1 MHSVDKSHTNVAIQF
16 NLMNVNLGCGGDTPD
31 GWINVDFGP
40 GAKLSKIP
48 VLRQISRRF
57 FSHDWD
63 DAIFIHDLRKPL
75 PWQDNTVS
83 HIYSAHT
90 FEHLTKDAGERL
102 TFESF
107 RVLQPGG
114 VLRVVVPDLGHT
126 VSLYA
131 NGELDATDFLTMLS
145 AVDTQPRSFP
155 KRIFSLFAGSG
166 HRCMYDAKT
175 LTNLFD
181 RAGFTAGPMPPLESA
196 IPDIANVERPDR
208 TVNAAIVEGIKPNGI
223 DPTKTTRQ

>member
-1 MHSVDKSHTNVAIQF
+1 
-16 NLMNVNLGCGGDTPD
+16 MNVNLGCGGDTPN

-40 GAKLSKIP
+40 GAKLSKVP
-48 VLRQISRRF
+48 VLRHLSRRF

-63 DAIFIHDLRKPL
+63 DSIFIHDLRNPL
-75 PWQDNTVS
+75 PWEDNTVDN
-83 HIYSAHT
+83 IYSAHT

-102 TFESF
+102 TFETF

-126 VSLYA
+126 VGLYTS
-131 NGELDATDFLTMLS
+131 GELDATDFLTTLS
-145 AVDTQPRSFP
+145 AVDTQPHSFP

-166 HRCMYDAKT
+166 HRCMYDSRT
-175 LTNLFD
+175 LTDLVN
-181 RAGFTAGPMPPLESA
+181 RAGFIAKSMSPLESA

-208 TVNAAIVEGIKPNGI
+208 TVNAAIVEGIKPSGPQSEPRRHAIGN
-223 DPTKTTRQ
+223 